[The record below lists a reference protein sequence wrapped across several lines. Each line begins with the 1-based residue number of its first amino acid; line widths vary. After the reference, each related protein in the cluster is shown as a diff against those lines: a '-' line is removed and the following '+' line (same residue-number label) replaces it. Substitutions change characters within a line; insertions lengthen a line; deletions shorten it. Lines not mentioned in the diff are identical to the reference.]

1 MYSTVI
7 KFFLYLAM
15 HKAAIKVQWLVTV
28 GEDKD
33 YETSLRDEN
42 VNKKLNNNKVRVSY
56 AL

>member
-1 MYSTVI
+1 
-7 KFFLYLAM
+7 M

>member
-7 KFFLYLAM
+7 KLFLYLPM

-42 VNKKLNNNKVRVSY
+42 VNKKVK
-56 AL
+56 